1 MSKSK
6 RKRTP
11 YQIGAS
17 QEYKAIEWFQS
28 CFARYVIRSAGSH
41 SPIDFIA
48 GNGED
53 VYVVQVRYGK
63 KPKPVNEQVLR
74 EWAQQFQAIPIV
86 LEKIRG
92 GRWRPR
98 FIDSTE
104 RTEGEDE

>member
-1 MSKSK
+1 LSSKK
-6 RKRTP
+6 TKRTP

-28 CFARYVIRSAGSH
+28 CLARYVIRSAGSH
-41 SPIDFIA
+41 TVVDFIA

-63 KPKPVNEQVLR
+63 KPKPVNLTELR
-74 EWAQQFQAIPIV
+74 EWAQAFQAIPV
-86 LEKIRG
+86 VMEKIRG

-98 FIDSTE
+98 FIDSTGVE
-104 RTEGEDE
+104 EE